1 MNEHSQ
7 TPRLLLKGGRV
18 LCPATGRDETSD
30 LLLDQG
36 RVAAIGAGLDASGA
50 QVIDCAGKLVTPGL
64 IDLHVHL
71 REPGQEYKEDIASGT
86 AAAAAG
92 GFSAVCAMP
101 NTSPVNDSRAV
112 TEYILGRAR
121 EAGSCRVYPVGAI
134 SRGLKGELLSEMAEL
149 KDAGCVAVSDDG
161 RPVPDSRLLRRAMEY
176 AAGFDLPVIC
186 HSEDLRLSAGGVM
199 HEGPTATRLGLKGI
213 PAQAEV
219 IAVERDLNLAGLT
232 GARVHIAHVSCAG
245 SVEAVRRAKERG
257 WAVSC
262 ETGPHYFS
270 LTDAEVGNYDT
281 HRKMNP
287 PLRAADDRQ
296 AILAGLAEGVI
307 DAVAT
312 DHAPHSSLEKLVEF
326 DIAAFG
332 VTGLETSLALVLGLV
347 RRGVLDLGA
356 AIARLTSGPA
366 ACLGLPGG
374 SLALGG
380 PADVTVIDP
389 NLAWSVD
396 PERMRSKSRNTP
408 FAGWELIGRAI
419 LTICGGRITHRLT
432 EA

>member
-1 MNEHSQ
+1 MSEPNQ
-7 TPRLLLKGGRV
+7 PPRLLLKGGRV
-18 LCPATGRDETSD
+18 LCPATGRDETAD
-30 LLLDQG
+30 LLLAEG
-36 RVAAIGAGLDASGA
+36 RVAAIGPDLTDPAA
-50 QVIDCAGKLVTPGL
+50 QVLACAGKLVTPGL

-101 NTSPVNDSRAV
+101 NTSPVNDCRAV

-134 SRGLKGELLSEMAEL
+134 SKGLQGELLSEMAEL

-161 RPVPDSRLLRRAMEY
+161 RPMPDSRLLRRAMEY
-176 AAGFDLPVIC
+176 AAGFALPVIC

-262 ETGPHYFS
+262 ETAPHYFS
-270 LTDAEVGNYDT
+270 LVDADVGNYDT

-287 PLRAADDRQ
+287 PLRSPDDRR
-296 AILAGLAEGVI
+296 AVLAGLAEGVI

-347 RRGVLDLGA
+347 RQGVLDLGQ

-374 SLALGG
+374 RLLVGG